1 MNGQIRFPNLG
12 IVLNHVGKSVD
23 IFGISVAYYGI
34 IIALGMMLAVMIC
47 TRLAVK
53 AGLDGDSFFNAAIIG
68 IVLGVVGARLF
79 YVAFSW
85 DQYKDDLS
93 AVFHIREGGLAIY
106 GGVLTAIVVIVVY
119 ARKQHVRVGLMG
131 DLVGVGL
138 IIGQILG
145 RWGNFFNRE
154 VFGGYTDGL
163 FAMQLPLSDVR
174 ASDVTQELLDHL
186 IVIDGTEFIQ
196 VHPTFLYESLWNLG
210 VLALMLSAGRKKKFD
225 GQVFLLYLGGYG
237 LGRFW
242 IEGIRTD
249 QLLIPGLG
257 IPVSQLIAA
266 VMAVG
271 AAVLYLYGSLCVR
284 RKQKTDE

>member
-93 AVFHIREGGLAIY
+93 AVFRIREGGLAIY